1 MKQRSMKPAFKHYDW
16 NSCSYEEKERFLD
29 WLLNKRPYECNFGEY
44 CFSQFIVKTLDHKS
58 NDYDIFLSDWDH
70 PNLKPEN
77 IRMIPKL
84 HRREYFEKQSKV
96 INTWK
101 EIHGYSKF
109 AYGGYKDIKPRL
121 IFGIE
126 KIWTLHNWQIR
137 EKLNRTEAQQ
147 QFPHLLAMTEEE
159 RVIALKEK
167 KETDYVIKHKKM
179 MYSMLEREL
188 YEIIAKFEKRKRA
201 KELEEER
208 KKTQQVNELK
218 ANIHKILSDEDMD
231 PDW

>member
-1 MKQRSMKPAFKHYDW
+1 MKRSFKPALKHFDW

-29 WLLNKRPYECNFGEY
+29 WLLNKRRKYNGNY
-44 CFSQFIVKTLDHKS
+44 CFYEFMFKTLDHKS
-58 NDYDIFLSDWDH
+58 DDYDIFLSDWDD
-70 PNLKPEN
+70 PDIKPEN
-77 IRMIPKL
+77 IRLMPKK
-84 HRREYFEKQSKV
+84 HRREYFEQRKRIIDQ
-96 INTWK
+96 WK
-101 EIHGYSKF
+101 RDHGYT
-109 AYGGYKDIKPRL
+109 DTTQRL

-159 RVIALKEK
+159 RVIALNEK

-208 KKTQQVNELK
+208 KKTQQLNELK